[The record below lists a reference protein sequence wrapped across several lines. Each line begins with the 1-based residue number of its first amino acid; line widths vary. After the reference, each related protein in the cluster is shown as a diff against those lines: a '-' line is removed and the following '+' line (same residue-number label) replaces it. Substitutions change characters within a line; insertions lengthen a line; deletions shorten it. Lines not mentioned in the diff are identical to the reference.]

1 MMQCN
6 TSEVVTRPTRKSAL
20 RPPTDNG
27 EMGFFLSVIFL
38 RHPTSAH
45 KNTVCTAYGLGG
57 GVHTRRFV
65 YDQETENRTWKGKK
79 REGEK
84 DRFGK
89 RYMVA
94 PTLSVCVCVRA
105 CSRNVYQ

>member
-6 TSEVVTRPTRKSAL
+6 MSEVVTRSTRKSSL
-20 RPPTDNG
+20 RPPTDYG
-27 EMGFFLSVIFL
+27 EMGVFFCRLSFSVTQH
-38 RHPTSAH
+38 RHIRTPFALLM
-45 KNTVCTAYGLGG
+45 VEGL
-57 GVHTRRFV
+57 HTRRFV

-89 RYMVA
+89 RYYMVA
-94 PTLSVCVCVRA
+94 PTLSVCVRVCV
-105 CSRNVYQ
+105 CVQ